1 MKLRSDF
8 RAAVSMK
15 NRLHHESGEQVE
27 ERIHSNQQRRWHSS
41 SSTSWWDKSEM
52 ELEVSSQECFFQ
64 IDFCYSWFRLQS
76 IAIHCNR
83 RSV

>member
-27 ERIHSNQQRRWHSS
+27 EPNLQNNTGYGILLQAHRGG
-41 SSTSWWDKSEM
+41 TSLNGIGN
-52 ELEVSSQECFFQ
+52 ELIRFFLS
-64 IDFCYSWFRLQS
+64 DFLFSYSWFRLQS

-83 RSV
+83 RGV